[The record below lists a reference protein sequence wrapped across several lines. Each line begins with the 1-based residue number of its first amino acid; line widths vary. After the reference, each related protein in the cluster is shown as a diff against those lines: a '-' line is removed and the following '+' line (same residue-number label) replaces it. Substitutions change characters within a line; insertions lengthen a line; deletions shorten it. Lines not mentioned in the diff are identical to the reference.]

1 MPANHRNAVPWIHQA
16 PRSTSVVL
24 GGRALKLSCT
34 QSSIRYV
41 THQESRTQPQHDLS
55 PVHVSAGILGQHD
68 DDGQGMVPAPRCLA
82 RLTLYLQKRFAGHVG
97 GCVACVAQIS
107 LLGRLLLAK
116 TLRQSLQS
124 FSLVSVR
131 GAAPRQV
138 LRVEFRAWRRL
149 PSQSLSRLISWRI
162 WFSTMAAG
170 HC

>member
-1 MPANHRNAVPWIHQA
+1 MPENHRNAVPWIHQA

-55 PVHVSAGILGQHD
+55 PVHISAGILGQHD
-68 DDGQGMVPAPRCLA
+68 DDDQGTVPAPRCLA
-82 RLTLYLQKRFAGHVG
+82 RLTLYLQKRLAGHVG

-107 LLGRLLLAK
+107 LLEDCFWPRLCAN
-116 TLRQSLQS
+116 RSNHRVRVCRAAAS
-124 FSLVSVR
+124 FACRVSNIATSSRRLDSSLV
-131 GAAPRQV
+131 P
-138 LRVEFRAWRRL
+138 
-149 PSQSLSRLISWRI
+149 WRI